1 MFDPIDLTQ
10 KIFDRNETF
19 TFYSLTIHLA
29 IMKVSVESDES
40 HPETTLLKLLYLG
53 REDEFRLAKN
63 FAHVLRFFLSTARVS
78 SPRSAFS
85 PLHPGRFGYRLYCTN
100 GFGVTRT
107 SVCTRPPPLARART

>member
-1 MFDPIDLTQ
+1 
-10 KIFDRNETF
+10 
-19 TFYSLTIHLA
+19 
-29 IMKVSVESDES
+29 MKVSFESDES
-40 HPETTLLKLLYLG
+40 HPENTFLNQPYLA
-53 REDEFRLAKN
+53 REAELRLAKI

-85 PLHPGRFGYRLYCTN
+85 TTHPGRFGYRLYCTN